1 MPITA
6 THPKK
11 FCRKTGIAQSDI
23 SRFESGNHNPS
34 LAFLQ
39 HIVEGLGKKVYVGGD
54 KQKCG
59 RF

>member
-11 FCRKTGIAQSDI
+11 FCRKKLHRPKCI

-39 HIVEGLGKKVYVGGD
+39 RIAEGLGKKVYVAF
-54 KQKCG
+54 
-59 RF
+59 R

>member
-39 HIVEGLGKKVYVGGD
+39 HIVEGLGKKVYVEF
-54 KQKCG
+54 
-59 RF
+59 R